1 MENKDTISRTL
12 IVAALLCVICAVL
25 VASAAVALKPYQVAN
40 QVLDKK
46 SNILIAAGMIDPNGD
61 ITKQEIEEVY
71 KKVIVK
77 AVDLSTGEFTDAVDA
92 VNYDPIKAAKL
103 PDMSEALTEDPA
115 GLKRRENISL
125 VYLIG
130 SEEKPEKIVLPIRG
144 YGLWST
150 LYGFIALE
158 GDANTVAGFGFYQ
171 QGETPGLGGEVDN
184 PKWKSLWKGKKVYKT
199 GSDEAVLSV
208 IKGVVDPN
216 ATPDAEYKVDG
227 LAGAT
232 LTSRG
237 VSNLVQY
244 WLGEN
249 GFAKFLKKY
258 QVNGEDNG

>member
-1 MENKDTISRTL
+1 MENKDSISRTL
-12 IVAALLCVICAVL
+12 LVAALLCVVCAVL

-40 QVLDKK
+40 QAFDKK
-46 SNILIAAGMIDPNGD
+46 SNILLAAGLLDPKD
-61 ITKQEIEEVY
+61 VTKARVEEEY
-71 KKVIVK
+71 KKVVVK
-77 AVDLSTGEFTDAVDA
+77 AVDLSTGEFTDVVNVA
-92 VNYDPIKAAKL
+92 NYDPIKAAKL
-103 PDMSEALTEDPA
+103 PDMSQSLKEDPA

-125 VYLIG
+125 VYLVG
-130 SEEKPEKIVLPIRG
+130 SEEKPDKIILPIRG

-150 LYGFIALE
+150 MYGFIALE

-184 PKWKSLWKGKKVYKT
+184 PKWKTLWKGKKVYADS
-199 GSDEAVLSV
+199 SDVAPKLSV
-208 IKGVVDPN
+208 IKGAVLPN
-216 ATPDAEYKVDG
+216 TTPDAEYKVDG

-258 QVNGEDNG
+258 QLSGEDNG